1 MLVRQPN
8 DSGHDCAAPPDL
20 AVGITHFA
28 HTKVRLERYHSNFV
42 ELILRVPTH
51 HSIVVQP
58 QDRVGIYDSKGI
70 QNMLARVWSASLIG
84 IESVKVGVEVDVSGG
99 LPGII
104 IVGLPDAAVQESKE
118 RVKAALRNAGFT
130 FPMRRIVI
138 NLTPADLRKE
148 GPSFDL
154 PISMGILAASE
165 QINPQLLGD
174 FLFLGELS
182 LDGTLRPVTGVL
194 PIAAAAKQMGFMGL
208 VVPQTNANEAA
219 VVKGLSVY
227 GFEHVSQVSAFLN
240 DPDSVKP
247 TSEGRSRDQRQTYLD
262 LRDVKGQVHAR
273 RALEIAAAGGHNLIF
288 VGPPGS
294 GKTML
299 ARRLPGILPP
309 LAFGESLE
317 VTKIHSVAGLLKDQ
331 GHLLRQRP
339 FRSPHHSAS
348 GPALVGGGSFPK
360 PGEISLAHRGVLFLD
375 ELTEFKRDVLEFLR
389 QPLEDGFV
397 SISRARQS
405 VTFPAQFTLVAS
417 TNPCPCG
424 YYADPIQACTCSP
437 RQRESYWAKLSG
449 PLMDRIDLQVAVN
462 RLKPEEI
469 TQQSQGEASAPIRER
484 VQAARDLAHQRFQS
498 ESDLHCNAQ
507 MSSQQL
513 RRWCP
518 LNDATRQL
526 LETAITRLGLSARA
540 TDRILKVARTI
551 ADLANASSLE
561 ATHVAEAIQY
571 RTIDRLQ

>member
-1 MLVRQPN
+1 
-8 DSGHDCAAPPDL
+8 
-20 AVGITHFA
+20 
-28 HTKVRLERYHSNFV
+28 
-42 ELILRVPTH
+42 
-51 HSIVVQP
+51 
-58 QDRVGIYDSKGI
+58 
-70 QNMLARVWSASLIG
+70 MLARVWSASLVG
-84 IESVKVGVEVDVSGG
+84 IEAIKIGVEVDVSGG
-99 LPGII
+99 LPGIV

-118 RVKAALRNAGFT
+118 RVKAALRNSDLA
-130 FPMRRIVI
+130 FPMRRVVI

-154 PISMGILAASE
+154 PMSIGILAASH
-165 QINPQLLGD
+165 QINLQLLGD
-174 FLFLGELS
+174 FLFLGEVS
-182 LDGTLRPVTGVL
+182 LDGTLRPVAGVL
-194 PIAAAAKQMGFMGL
+194 AIATAAKKMGFMGL
-208 VVPQTNANEAA
+208 VVSQTNAREAS

-227 GFEHVSQVSAFLN
+227 GFEHLSAVSAFLN
-240 DPDSVKP
+240 DPNSVDP
-247 TSEGRSRDQRQTYLD
+247 LQEESTRINHQVQQHLD
-262 LRDVKGQVHAR
+262 LKDVKGQVHAR

-299 ARRLPGILPP
+299 AKRLPGILPP
-309 LAFGESLE
+309 LDFSESLE
-317 VTKIHSVAGLLKDQ
+317 VTKIYSVAGLLKNQ
-331 GHLLRQRP
+331 GSLLRQRP

-405 VTFPAQFTLVAS
+405 VTFPAQFMLVAS

-437 RQRESYWAKLSG
+437 RQRETYWAKLSG

-469 TQQSQGEASAPIRER
+469 TAQSEGETSAPIRER
-484 VQAARDLAHQRFQS
+484 VQAARNFASQRFQA

-507 MSSQQL
+507 MNIQQL
-513 RRWCP
+513 RQWCQ
-518 LNDATRQL
+518 LNEATRQL

-551 ADLANASSLE
+551 ADLNHETELDMP
-561 ATHVAEAIQY
+561 HVAEAIQY
-571 RTIDRLQ
+571 RSIDRLQ